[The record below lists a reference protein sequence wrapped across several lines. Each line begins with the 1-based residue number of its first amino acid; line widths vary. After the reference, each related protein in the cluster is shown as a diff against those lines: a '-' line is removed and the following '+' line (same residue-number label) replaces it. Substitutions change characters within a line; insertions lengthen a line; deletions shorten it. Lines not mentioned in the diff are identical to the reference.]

1 MGPDNARSHLESNS
15 SAELGIQSEFRA
27 LRNMPSARKKKSAAS
42 TAASDLKS
50 PGESPSG
57 GDISR
62 GTLLPSTMLESWST
76 GPRFTSVFPFRSHIG
91 SDIPW

>member
-1 MGPDNARSHLESNS
+1 
-15 SAELGIQSEFRA
+15 
-27 LRNMPSARKKKSAAS
+27 
-42 TAASDLKS
+42 LKS